1 MPDELSTELFE
12 RSHGREDVMSQVK
25 NLISSCKSANLVK
38 FSPTVDGKVFHVE
51 LCRRLLSARM
61 NSRKIAET

>member
-25 NLISSCKSANLVK
+25 NLISRANLVK

-51 LCRRLLSARM
+51 LCRRLLSTHM
-61 NSRKIAET
+61 NSQKNSRNLNT